1 MLSNVVSLILLTGV
15 QNVAFFFS
23 AISAQGP
30 QNSRG
35 KKQPSAANPESD
47 DNNEEFITSS
57 QVASNTS
64 QEWLC
69 NHSTV
74 VDEKLRP
81 AINYWIALTSPNGA
95 PVNPIHIHRALLICD
110 VETTA
115 NQVHQ
120 WL

>member
-1 MLSNVVSLILLTGV
+1 MLSNFVSLILLTGV

-30 QNSRG
+30 QNSRR

-64 QEWLC
+64 QEWLS

-74 VDEKLRP
+74 VYLAK
-81 AINYWIALTSPNGA
+81 T
-95 PVNPIHIHRALLICD
+95 PVVVFVRVYL
-110 VETTA
+110 
-115 NQVHQ
+115 
-120 WL
+120 